1 MSRVYADANE
11 TRGKAWYE
19 YNKFRIEWSSPDRY
33 EIVRRVG
40 GGKYSERCVI
50 KVLKP
55 VAGHKI
61 KREIKVLAQPR
72 RRTELH
78 CAARRRPLITE
89 YVENTDW
96 NQLYT
101 RLTDADIRH
110 YMFQLLT
117 ALDFPANVMINHQRR
132 ELRLIDWGLA
142 EFYHPG
148 VEYHVRVGSRHYKP
162 PELLVGYKRY
172 DYSLDL
178 WSTGCMFAAMIFRK
192 QHFFRGSDN
201 EDQLL
206 KIMRVLG
213 TDRFDAYLKAYDIP
227 FESDLEDLLGTY
239 PARPWA
245 RFVTAE
251 NQHLASPDALVFV
264 DRLLRFDPRERLT
277 AAEAMAHPYFGT
289 VRVEG
294 TKPEALSDSGF
305 ASMSNDDGDGVATV
319 INRDLFAT
327 ATV

>member
-1 MSRVYADANE
+1 
-11 TRGKAWYE
+11 
-19 YNKFRIEWSSPDRY
+19 
-33 EIVRRVG
+33 
-40 GGKYSERCVI
+40 
-50 KVLKP
+50 
-55 VAGHKI
+55 
-61 KREIKVLAQPR
+61 
-72 RRTELH
+72 
-78 CAARRRPLITE
+78 
-89 YVENTDW
+89 
-96 NQLYT
+96 
-101 RLTDADIRH
+101 
-110 YMFQLLT
+110 
-117 ALDFPANVMINHQRR
+117 
-132 ELRLIDWGLA
+132 
-142 EFYHPG
+142 
-148 VEYHVRVGSRHYKP
+148 
-162 PELLVGYKRY
+162 
-172 DYSLDL
+172 
-178 WSTGCMFAAMIFRK
+178 MIFRK

-305 ASMSNDDGDGVATV
+305 ASMSN
-319 INRDLFAT
+319 
-327 ATV
+327 